1 MGRFVGIALLK
12 MFQNTKYQ
20 VVLEEMMF
28 TSLKYDKKN
37 VGMIWKRN
45 RTVAACGQA
54 YGKEGGYFLKALKYK
69 ILIPTLYLI

>member
-37 VGMIWKRN
+37 VGMI
-45 RTVAACGQA
+45 
-54 YGKEGGYFLKALKYK
+54 
-69 ILIPTLYLI
+69 